1 MAKTKLIAE
10 KSDIMAQAEAPE
22 KLTSPSIDPDEVEK
36 FSRMAAEWW
45 DPDSKFKPLHKFNP
59 ARLAYIRDA
68 LISHFDLA
76 AGDTP
81 LKGLKLLDIGCG
93 GGLIAEPMARLG
105 ASVTAV
111 DAAAEQLLEDGGAQ
125 FDVVLNLEVV
135 EHVADPD
142 QFLKDCARLLKPGGL
157 MIVGSINRT
166 SKAFVF
172 AIFGAEWVMR
182 WLPHGTHRFE
192 KLVKPSEVRRALS
205 DEGLTVSPAV
215 GVSYNPLKDGFEIT
229 GDDSVN
235 YLMPAVKPS
244 A

>member
-1 MAKTKLIAE
+1 
-10 KSDIMAQAEAPE
+10 
-22 KLTSPSIDPDEVEK
+22 
-36 FSRMAAEWW
+36 
-45 DPDSKFKPLHKFNP
+45 
-59 ARLAYIRDA
+59 
-68 LISHFDLA
+68 
-76 AGDTP
+76 
-81 LKGLKLLDIGCG
+81 
-93 GGLIAEPMARLG
+93 
-105 ASVTAV
+105 
-111 DAAAEQLLEDGGAQ
+111 LLEDGGAQ